1 MGGDLKFDNLL
12 LIAIIVI
19 VLYCMLSSTMCN
31 KQKTKTKENFAGWG
45 GYCSLFTHCDDPY
58 TCNYGNG
65 FFTGNCH

>member
-31 KQKTKTKENFAGWG
+31 KQKTKTKENFAGHLEMCG
-45 GYCSLFTHCDDPY
+45 ISIFTKCDDPY
-58 TCNYGNG
+58 
-65 FFTGNCH
+65 NCDNKWAGYCR